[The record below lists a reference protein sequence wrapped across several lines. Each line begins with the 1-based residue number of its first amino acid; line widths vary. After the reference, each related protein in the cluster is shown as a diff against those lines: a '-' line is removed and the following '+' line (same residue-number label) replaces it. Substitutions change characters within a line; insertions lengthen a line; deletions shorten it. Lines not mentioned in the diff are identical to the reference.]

1 MTQSRMIGPDV
12 YVTEAQFPSVHR
24 SDIDSLVAAV
34 PRSARGRVRLCTH
47 KVNED
52 RQHEMFIAFTGDN
65 YVRPSRHLGKDESL
79 HMLEGSGDYFFFD
92 EQGNVTDTV
101 SLGTYGSGDQFYC
114 RIPTPADHALLIRSD
129 RIAIHETTVG
139 PFRRE
144 DTVFAPWSPEEGDH
158 ARVEPFLASL
168 RARPRVQRPLLQM
181 KRLAEEVFV
190 ADERIVSVGR
200 KEMDF
205 LKATVNETR
214 RKRVRLCAHPTTEN
228 TLHEMFVV
236 YMDMTY
242 VKPNLHLG
250 KDESLHILE
259 GAADFLF
266 FDNDGKVIEVIP
278 LGDYHSGRP
287 FYCRVPASAW
297 HTIIMRSE
305 RLVIHEVTP
314 GPFVRT
320 DTVWA
325 PWAPDENDAE
335 GVARFM
341 DRLREAAGQHPA
353 NR

>member
-1 MTQSRMIGPDV
+1 MTKSRQIGPDV
-12 YVTEAQFPSVHR
+12 YVTEEPFPSVHR
-24 SDIDSLVAAV
+24 SDIDALIAAV
-34 PRSARGRVRLCTH
+34 PKSARGRVRLCTH
-47 KVNED
+47 KINED

-92 EQGNVTDTV
+92 ESGQVIDTV
-101 SLGTYGSGDQFYC
+101 SLGTYDSGFQFYC

-129 RIAIHETTVG
+129 KIAIHETTVG
-139 PFRRE
+139 PFKRE
-144 DTVFAPWSPEEGDH
+144 DTVFAPWSPEEGDQ
-158 ARVEPFLASL
+158 AGITRFLADL
-168 RARPRVQRPLLQM
+168 KARPRIERPLLRMNQI
-181 KRLAEEVFV
+181 AEEVLV
-190 ADERIVSVGR
+190 ANERIVSVGR

-205 LKATVNETR
+205 LKAKVNETR
-214 RKRVRLCAHPTTEN
+214 RKRIRLCAHPTTEN

-259 GAADFLF
+259 GEADFIF
-266 FDNDGKVIEVIP
+266 FDNQGKITEIIP
-278 LGDYHSGRP
+278 LGAYNSDRQ

-297 HTIIMRSE
+297 HTIVMKSE

-325 PWAPDENDAE
+325 PWAPDENDAA
-335 GVARFM
+335 GVASFM
-341 DRLREAAGQHPA
+341 SSLREAAA
-353 NR
+353 SR